1 MRREIIVL
9 FLSIITILTFLMPC
23 SHFSEGM
30 VWIYIAMGAICA
42 LPFFFV
48 KECDNNIRMIFLR
61 PSFLFVI
68 AYLIVFFQ
76 RPADYLLGYVSGY
89 IKIGEV
95 RFMLTS
101 LNYAVVGLCLFI
113 IGYLIE
119 SKKSTSG
126 RNIWFHTNIVSLNIY
141 AVLSSVLIVLVL
153 LLVPKEVLMGGYSN
167 DMLTNASIYNYL
179 ASWSNTILIA
189 YIVQFTINAKQTREL
204 EGCSVI
210 RYLRGVGIWQNAN
223 VIVYTLIVLNV
234 GDRGPLVVMVFSY
247 YLSYIIVSNRK
258 LSKILILIAFC
269 LGVVVTSILGDTK
282 QYRDNN
288 TIMDRLTSLYENQDN
303 QPKESF
309 LPATEQLS
317 GSYCCLPIAL
327 QMVPEHEDFSY
338 GASTISDLVSG
349 IPFVGRFFHLPAST
363 SYRISRY
370 AMGEDFS
377 FGLGTNC
384 LAALY
389 MDGGLF
395 FIILGMF
402 VFGIVLRKFE
412 VYIFSGTASSFFVF
426 CMAFY
431 FLTRVVYIPRSSL
444 FSPFKYALWMY
455 LIMSLISYLSAK
467 RRRSL

>member
-1 MRREIIVL
+1 MRKEVIIL
-9 FLSIITILTFLMPC
+9 FLSILTFSTFFLPC
-23 SHFSEGM
+23 DQFSRSM
-30 VWIYIAMGAICA
+30 VWIYVLTGIICA
-42 LPFFFV
+42 LLFFLN
-48 KECDNNIRMIFLR
+48 KEYDNNIRMIFLR
-61 PSFLFVI
+61 PSLVFVI

-76 RPADYLLGYVSGY
+76 RPIDYLLGYASGY
-89 IKIGEV
+89 LKIGEV

-101 LNYAVVGLCLFI
+101 LNYAVVGLSLFI
-113 IGYLIE
+113 IGYLIAA
-119 SKKSTSG
+119 KRTRTGKDI
-126 RNIWFHTNIVSLNIY
+126 RLHTNIVSPTIY
-141 AVLSSVLIVLVL
+141 AVLSSILVAFVII
-153 LLVPKEVLMGGYSN
+153 LVPKEVLLGGYNN

-189 YIVQFTINAKQTREL
+189 YLVQFTINAKQTQEL

-210 RYLRGVGIWQNAN
+210 KYLRSVGIWQNMN
-223 VIVYTLIVLNV
+223 VIIYTLIILNV
-234 GDRGPLVVMVFSY
+234 GDRGPLIVLALSY

-258 LSKILILIAFC
+258 ISKIRIIAVFC
-269 LGVVVTSILGDTK
+269 IGVVITSILGNTK

-288 TIMDRLTSLYENQDN
+288 TIMDRLISLYENKQD
-303 QPKESF
+303 QPKDSF

-327 QMVPEHEDFSY
+327 QMVPEYKDFSY
-338 GASTISDLVSG
+338 GGSIFSDLVAG
-349 IPFVGRFFHLPAST
+349 IPFIGRVFDLPAST
-363 SYRISRY
+363 SYSISEY
-370 AMGEDFS
+370 AMGADFS

-402 VFGIVLRKFE
+402 AFGIILRKFE
-412 VYIFSGTASSFFVF
+412 VCIFSNTTSSFFVF

-455 LIMSLISYLSAK
+455 VIMALISYLAPKKRYSA
-467 RRRSL
+467 